1 MQRAAILRGLTLDDT
16 STPSVVARQA
26 ALYER
31 QWSERSGG
39 AYSPDLLRYR
49 VFGPRL
55 RGRVLDIGAGDG
67 LLARTFSQRDVW
79 SVDLAAAG
87 LRRVAGRAVVA
98 LADALPFPAQTF
110 DTIVLS
116 EVLEHVP
123 DPMGALLEC
132 RRVCVAGG
140 TFLMSVPLWP
150 LSRVEWWYH
159 RRQIGAV
166 PTMENLRDW
175 DPNHERRYSRA
186 EIVRSVEAAGWDV
199 EHVVPLF
206 GEASSAA
213 VYWLEPQIAKRI
225 GRDVTIA
232 HHLHPL
238 DRLMGRRSSGIAI
251 IANKRRPG

>member
-1 MQRAAILRGLTLDDT
+1 ML
-16 STPSVVARQA
+16 ARQA
-26 ALYER
+26 ALYEQ

-67 LLARTFSQRDVW
+67 LLARTFPQRDVW

-98 LADALPFPAQTF
+98 LADALPFPGRTF
-110 DTIVLS
+110 DTVVLS

-132 RRVCVAGG
+132 RRVCAADG
-140 TFLMSVPLWP
+140 TLLMSVPLWP
-150 LSRVEWWYH
+150 LSRAEWWYH
-159 RRQIGAV
+159 RRRVGAV

-186 EIVRSVEAAGWDV
+186 EIVRLVVAAGWDV
-199 EHVVPLF
+199 ERVVPLF
-206 GEASSAA
+206 GEASSTA
-213 VYWLEPQIAKRI
+213 VYWVEPQIAKRI
-225 GRDVTIA
+225 GRDLTIA
-232 HHLHPL
+232 QHLRGL
-238 DRLMGRRSSGIAI
+238 DRLLGRRSSGVAI
-251 IANKRRPG
+251 IARRRANSYTE

>member
-1 MQRAAILRGLTLDDT
+1 MRVSGLTLDDT

-26 ALYER
+26 ALYEQ

-67 LLARTFSQRDVW
+67 LLARTFPDRDVW
-79 SVDLAAAG
+79 SADLAAAG

-98 LADALPFPAQTF
+98 LADALPFPRQTF
-110 DTIVLS
+110 DTVVLS

-159 RRQIGAV
+159 RRRIGAV

-186 EIVRSVEAAGWDV
+186 EIVRLVEAAGWDV
-199 EHVVPLF
+199 ERVVPLF
-206 GEASSAA
+206 GEASSTA
-213 VYWLEPQIAKRI
+213 VYWAEPQIAKRT
-225 GRDVTIA
+225 GRDVAIA
-232 HHLHPL
+232 QHLHPL
-238 DRLMGRRSSGIAI
+238 DRLVGRRSSGIAV
-251 IANKRRPG
+251 IAQKRASG